1 MNCQKLFQD
10 FNSSKFVVYTSL
22 LIFSILFALRLDQTI
37 MISWWL
43 VFTPLWIW
51 KFLVITGALVGV
63 TVWICNPEYRL
74 SESSYTHFKSMLISL
89 SLQLLLLMFELLV
102 CDKLESDRHFWSLAF
117 IPLIFI
123 SLLSVAV
130 SVWALKNER
139 DFELELFCSV
149 NVLQFIFIAL
159 RLDRFI
165 TWSWVVV
172 FVPLWILLCLAII
185 GVLYALIFAVI
196 LFHTPEVSVEQRKAS
211 FYTAIAY
218 ILVVLPLLVFFVLLS
233 SKLDSK
239 EFRANGGLFGNGGHF
254 YNTGLLGEPP
264 STTYGTFNMI
274 HIYSHMP
281 PNSGPN
287 TGVNNNIDGLSNVV
301 TMATNAG
308 QQPFIGQTHHHN
320 HHQQLKMLST
330 QSPFFVSAYSFDMDY
345 FSIGVPLYF
354 TFSILICMSFSSKGG
369 NLWWFGMR
377 KDFCSFLLILCPC
390 LREYANISYNFNGI
404 LSSPN
409 SLEQRNGIEQQ
420 NERTNLTQSGLII
433 VNNLDYDTTDTG
445 GGSSADSKTKHGKKI
460 SKKSAITQQPAII
473 IPNLLR
479 LDIPD

>member
-74 SESSYTHFKSMLISL
+74 SDSSYTHFKSMLISL

-102 CDKLESDRHFWSLAF
+102 CDKLESDRHFWTLAF

-130 SVWALKNER
+130 SVWSLKNER

-211 FYTAIAY
+211 FYSAIAY

-239 EFRANGGLFGNGGHF
+239 EFRANGLLGNGGNGGGHF

-274 HIYSHMP
+274 HIYSHVP
-281 PNSGPN
+281 HNDN
-287 TGVNNNIDGLSNVV
+287 DDGLSNVV
-301 TMATNAG
+301 TMGTNIV
-308 QQPFIGQTHHHN
+308 QQPTIDQIHQIHHH
-320 HHQQLKMLST
+320 HHQPLKMLST

-345 FSIGVPLYF
+345 FSIGIPLYF
-354 TFSILICMSFSSKGG
+354 TLSILICMSFSSKGG
-369 NLWWFGMR
+369 NL
-377 KDFCSFLLILCPC
+377 C
-390 LREYANISYNFNGI
+390 
-404 LSSPN
+404 
-409 SLEQRNGIEQQ
+409 
-420 NERTNLTQSGLII
+420 
-433 VNNLDYDTTDTG
+433 
-445 GGSSADSKTKHGKKI
+445 
-460 SKKSAITQQPAII
+460 
-473 IPNLLR
+473 
-479 LDIPD
+479 